1 MIPNNILKI
10 IKESIDS
17 LYEESYQSYLGN
29 LENAR
34 NYSPSYRQEKISA
47 VKQDLQN
54 IFDISQ
60 LLIPLQN
67 KNHKEE
73 TE

>member
-1 MIPNNILKI
+1 MIPSPILET
-10 IKESIDS
+10 IKKSIDN
-17 LYEESYQSYLGN
+17 LYEESYQSYLDN

-34 NYSPSYRQEKISA
+34 NYSPSYRQERIAA

-60 LLIPLQN
+60 LLMPLQN